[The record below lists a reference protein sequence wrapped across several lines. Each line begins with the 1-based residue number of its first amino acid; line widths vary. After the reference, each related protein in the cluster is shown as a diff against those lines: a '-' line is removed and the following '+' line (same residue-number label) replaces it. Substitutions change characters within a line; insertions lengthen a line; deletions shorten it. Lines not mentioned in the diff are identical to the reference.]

1 MAFMAPPPNPTEAEL
16 AILRELWGLGS
27 GTVRQVHEALV
38 ARGSGVG
45 YTTVLKL
52 LQIMTTKGLVRCDRA
67 TRSHVFRP
75 AVKQSQTQ
83 RQLVADLLRRAFD
96 NSARQLVLQALS
108 AKRVSKR
115 ELQEIRQLI
124 DQAEKEQS

>member
-1 MAFMAPPPNPTEAEL
+1 MPSPPNPTEAEL
-16 AILRELWGLGS
+16 AILRELWELEPC
-27 GTVRQVHEALV
+27 TVRQVHEALA

-52 LQIMTTKGLVRCDRA
+52 LQIMTEKGLVRCDRSA
-67 TRSHVFRP
+67 RSHIFRP
-75 AVKQSQTQ
+75 AIEQSQTQ

-108 AKRVSKR
+108 AKRVSKA
-115 ELQEIRQLI
+115 ELSEIRRLI